1 MIVPSLY
8 DLIDFVVVVVVGEG
22 VFLFVCLLFVTRLY
36 YIAGELTTSVE
47 EVASF

>member
-8 DLIDFVVVVVVGEG
+8 DLIDFVVVVVGEG